1 MRWRKLLDRGRAL
14 LGAERVHQEIDEE
27 LAFHID
33 MRARDYQRQGMSPE
47 AARTAAQRSF
57 GSTARIKD
65 VSYDI
70 RGGGRVERL
79 WRDIAYAARRL
90 RGQPTLTA
98 VIIAVVAI
106 GVGANAAILG
116 VADHVLWR
124 ELPVRAPGEL
134 VRLSVAHGPICI
146 VGDGRGERCV
156 QLSHVAG
163 ASGEWRVLERARAL
177 AAVGHVQRG
186 RNE

>member
-14 LGAERVHQEIDEE
+14 LGAERVHHEIDQEM
-27 LAFHID
+27 AFHID
-33 MRARDYQRQGMSPE
+33 MRARDYERQGMSPA
-47 AARTAAQRSF
+47 AARAAAQASF

-79 WRDIAYAARRL
+79 WRDVVYAVRRL
-90 RGQPTLTA
+90 RGQLTLST
-98 VIIAVVAI
+98 VVIAVVAI

-124 ELPVRAPGEL
+124 ELPVRAAGEL
-134 VRLSVAHGPICI
+134 
-146 VGDGRGERCV
+146 
-156 QLSHVAG
+156 
-163 ASGEWRVLERARAL
+163 
-177 AAVGHVQRG
+177 
-186 RNE
+186 